1 MNNDLMG
8 YVTSVLKTTPSRWLT
23 LASTLPDDLLRRPP
37 AIGEWPASDCLYH
50 LYSTELYVFPYRVR
64 LFLEGRDFPAYDP
77 DQEEAQREDMP
88 LAQLAE
94 EFARLRAGSLG
105 LLATVR
111 DEDLDLRVRH
121 SDLGPVSLREM
132 LHEWAAHDLM
142 HTVQAERA
150 LMQAFLPGTGPWREF
165 FADHDV
171 ERARTVSNPG

>member
-8 YVTSVLKTTPSRWLT
+8 YVTSVLKTTPNRWLT
-23 LASTLPDDLLRRPP
+23 LTSVLPDDLLRRPP
-37 AIGEWPASDCLYH
+37 APGEWPASDCLYH
-50 LYSTELYVFPYRVR
+50 LYATELGVFPLRVR

-77 DQEEAQREDMP
+77 DREELQREDMP
-88 LAQLAE
+88 MAQLAE

-132 LHEWAAHDLM
+132 LYEWAAHDLM

-150 LMQAFLPGTGPWREF
+150 LMQAFLPGTGPWRKY
-165 FADHDV
+165 FAHHDI
-171 ERARTVSNPG
+171 ESGAHR

>member
-1 MNNDLMG
+1 MNDDLMG
-8 YVTSVLKTTPSRWLT
+8 YVTSVLKTTPNRWLT
-23 LASTLPDDLLRRPP
+23 LTSTLPDDLLRRPP
-37 AIGEWPASDCLYH
+37 AMGEWPASDCLYH
-50 LYSTELYVFPYRVR
+50 LYATELSVFPLRVR

-77 DQEEAQREDMP
+77 DRAEAE
-88 LAQLAE
+88 LAE

-111 DEDLDLRVRH
+111 DEDLDLQVRH
-121 SDLGPVSLREM
+121 SDLGPVRLREM
-132 LHEWAAHDLM
+132 LNEWAAHDLM

-171 ERARTVSNPG
+171 ESSAHS